1 MNKVFIDSGVIIEF
15 LTDLTPQTD
24 FVTAILTLAEEKR
37 IKVYVSPFIY
47 IELYNRY
54 KFTEGHKRILEKL
67 RKLEL
72 ITKSLRVN
80 NKIIKQALNADFVS
94 FDTSL
99 NYYIV
104 RGNKKIDAI
113 VTDNVDNYSHSKV
126 AIFTPETYLTTLR
139 NIKNE

>member
-1 MNKVFIDSGVIIEF
+1 MKRVFLDFSVIIEF

-37 IKVYVSPFIY
+37 IKVYISPFTY

-54 KFTEGHKRILEKL
+54 RFKEGHKKIMDKL
-67 RKLEL
+67 RKIEL
-72 ITKSLRVN
+72 VTRSLRVN
-80 NKIIKQALNADFVS
+80 NKIIKQALNADFSS

-99 NYYIV
+99 NYFIV

-113 VTDNVDNYSHSKV
+113 VTGNTDQYAHSKIAV
-126 AIFTPETYLTTLR
+126 FTPETYLITLR
-139 NIKNE
+139 NINTE